1 MDVDDAEE
9 YTQALGQV
17 VAGGWRQIA
26 LGERLG
32 VPAALGLTTRDWVD
46 QRLGGYVRLSIPERR
61 EAIAELV
68 KGEGMTQRQAADVLG
83 VDEKTVRRDRAADA
97 ALDAQTLASNGAS
110 DKVSAADAA
119 DQLKQ
124 RIAQLDEDLAER
136 VRGGLSIDE
145 AESVT
150 AERRRRVT
158 AWIKKVREAL
168 LVLSRMKGSPIP
180 AEFTDELSDQERS
193 VLDAVLGA
201 IPEGS
206 SNDSARV

>member
-1 MDVDDAEE
+1 MMDVDDAEE

-68 KGEGMTQRQAADVLG
+68 NGEGMTQRQAADVLG

-97 ALDAQTLASNGAS
+97 APDTQTLAPNGAG

-119 DQLKQ
+119 DHLEQ
-124 RIAQLDEDLAER
+124 RITQLDEDLAER

-145 AESVT
+145 AELVQ
-150 AERRRRVT
+150 AQNERRVDEW
-158 AWIKKVREAL
+158 AKKIRNGL
-168 LVLSRMKGSPIP
+168 GVLGRMAGHPIP
-180 AEFTDELSDQERS
+180 AGISSRLADDEIDQ
-193 VLDAVLGA
+193 LAAVLGVLEA
-201 IPEGS
+201 FKEGV
-206 SNDSARV
+206 AA

>member
-1 MDVDDAEE
+1 MDVADAEE

-61 EAIAELV
+61 EAVAELV
-68 KGEGMTQRQAADVLG
+68 NDEGMTQRQAADVLG

-97 ALDAQTLASNGAS
+97 APNAQNLASNGAR

-119 DQLKQ
+119 EKLEQ
-124 RIAQLDEDLAER
+124 RIAQLDDDLVAR
-136 VRGGLSIDE
+136 VREGTLAIDE
-145 AESVT
+145 AE
-150 AERRRRVT
+150 
-158 AWIKKVREAL
+158 
-168 LVLSRMKGSPIP
+168 LVQTQNEQQVDKWATRIRAGLDVLGRMAGYPIP
-180 AEFTDELSDQERS
+180 RGISSRLTDPESEQLI
-193 VLDAVLGA
+193 AVLHA
-201 IPEGS
+201 LEPFKEGV
-206 SNDSARV
+206 AA

>member
-1 MDVDDAEE
+1 MDAEDAEE
-9 YTQALGQV
+9 YTQALGQI

-32 VPAALGLTTRDWVD
+32 VPNALGLTTREWVE
-46 QRLGGYVRLSIPERR
+46 QRLGGYVRLNIPERR
-61 EAIAELV
+61 EATAELIA
-68 KGEGMTQRQAADVLG
+68 EGMTQKQAGDVLG
-83 VDEKTVRRDRAADA
+83 VDARTVRRDIEADA
-97 ALDAQTLASNGAS
+97 SDASAEAEAGKSNGANAL
-110 DKVSAADAA
+110 DEADLQERMA
-119 DQLKQ
+119 
-124 RIAQLDEDLAER
+124 RLDEDLADR

-150 AERRRRVT
+150 AERRKRVT